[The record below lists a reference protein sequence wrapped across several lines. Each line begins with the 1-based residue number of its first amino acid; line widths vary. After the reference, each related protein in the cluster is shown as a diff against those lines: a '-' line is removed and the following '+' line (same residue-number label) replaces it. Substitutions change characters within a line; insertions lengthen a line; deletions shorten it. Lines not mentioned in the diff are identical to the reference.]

1 MSNPPMKRKNNLFI
15 PCWFWLSVESW
26 QCHVFII
33 LSRMYWASWQCWI
46 LSSCFVC
53 FNSSQSCSIVIFIPI
68 SVELLKGNSGSP
80 LWSWFMVLGFTF
92 MHGRRQWQPTPLF
105 LAWRI
110 PGTGEPAGLPSVGS
124 HRVGH
129 GWSDLAAAAAEPL
142 DVLAAGQNLGQR
154 QWPIRATEP
163 CVLSLTPTT
172 NYYNSWLYTEVI
184 KSSLFFREQ
193 ARETVACPYSPLLQ
207 QRPQ

>member
-1 MSNPPMKRKNNLFI
+1 MSNLPMKRKNNLFI
-15 PCWFWLSVESW
+15 PCWFWLSVESR

-92 MHGRRQWQPTPLF
+92 MHWRRQWQPTPLF
-105 LAWRI
+105 L
-110 PGTGEPAGLPSVGS
+110 PGESQGRGS
-124 HRVGH
+124 
-129 GWSDLAAAAAEPL
+129 LL
-142 DVLAAGQNLGQR
+142 DCRLWGRTEWDTTEATWQQQR
-154 QWPIRATEP
+154 QQEYIRP
-163 CVLSLTPTT
+163 
-172 NYYNSWLYTEVI
+172 
-184 KSSLFFREQ
+184 SSLLKADVWLVPSRAEDKFSRWP
-193 ARETVACPYSPLLQ
+193 ADYK
-207 QRPQ
+207 